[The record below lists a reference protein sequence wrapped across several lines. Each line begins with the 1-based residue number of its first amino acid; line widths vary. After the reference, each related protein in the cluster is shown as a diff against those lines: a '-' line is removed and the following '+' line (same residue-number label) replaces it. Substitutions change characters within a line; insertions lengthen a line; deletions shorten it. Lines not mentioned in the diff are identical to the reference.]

1 MNTDSLPPSYF
12 CCLLQVDGG
21 DSNELKPQ
29 CGWGYNLRG
38 QDIRVRWPRW
48 FADLQHC
55 ESGPS
60 WETSSSLEFFFF
72 LKKSALGWGHSPVIY
87 CLSSIQ
93 KTLGSIPSTTQTKS
107 LNPAIAAHRLSPE
120 GPGCHLHHLE
130 FSSRE
135 PMHTRKRCM

>member
-1 MNTDSLPPSYF
+1 MNTDSLPPSCF

-21 DSNELKPQ
+21 DPNELKPQ

-60 WETSSSLEFFFF
+60 WETSSSLEFFF
-72 LKKSALGWGHSPVIY
+72 
-87 CLSSIQ
+87 SS
-93 KTLGSIPSTTQTKS
+93 KS
-107 LNPAIAAHRLSPE
+107 LLWAGGIAQLYIACLAYKRPWAQFPAPHKQKA
-120 GPGCHLHHLE
+120 
-130 FSSRE
+130 
-135 PMHTRKRCM
+135 